1 MLDLGLVTAFMD
13 WKGSPSAILQE
24 SCDNFDQSNCC
35 RGVAMCNRCSKMCQE
50 ISRTCTREE
59 EHSLLN
65 TYATEVKVGCEL
77 CGPDMAPVQYPAWL
91 FPSITPTLP
100 AYLLHTSGTMG
111 EPKPILVPHCCIVP
125 NVVDLRERFGVN
137 RNRDVVFNAA
147 PLTFD
152 PSVVE
157 VGALLGF
164 HDIKTVSLEGGEG
177 GLLPDT
183 VFGK

>member
-1 MLDLGLVTAFMD
+1 
-13 WKGSPSAILQE
+13 
-24 SCDNFDQSNCC
+24 
-35 RGVAMCNRCSKMCQE
+35 MCNRCSEICQE

-59 EHSLLN
+59 EHRLLS

-77 CGPDMAPVQYPAWL
+77 CDPDRTPVQYPAWL

-164 HDIKTVSLEGGEG
+164 HDIKTVFLEGGEG
-177 GLLPDT
+177 RLLPDT